1 MTFPCRLAGLLLTMW
16 LGSTFASPEVR
27 ILGSDQPPEIAPVL
41 VASHTPEY
49 PREAIRAE
57 IGGLATAC
65 FTITRKGRVRD
76 VVVVQSSNELFR
88 KPVIKA
94 IRKSRYTPAKHNGKP
109 VAAQL
114 CRSYR
119 FSLEER

>member
-1 MTFPCRLAGLLLTMW
+1 MTGPSRLAGYLLIAW
-16 LGSTFASPEVR
+16 LGNVNASPEVR
-27 ILGSDQPPEIAPVL
+27 LLGSDEPPQIAPVL

-65 FTITRKGRVRD
+65 FTITRKGKVRD
-76 VVVVQSSNELFR
+76 VVVVQYSNELFR

-94 IRKSRYTPAKHNGKP
+94 IRKSRYTPARHNDKP

-114 CRSYR
+114 CRTYR